1 MFNIFNIIY
10 RINILKGVICME
22 EKIKSKKVM
31 VKGYM
36 RPDGTSYY
44 VTVPKDI
51 RDFLDLKG
59 GEYFLMRGK
68 IKGEK
73 KKISMKIVD
82 FDVEEE

>member
-1 MFNIFNIIY
+1 
-10 RINILKGVICME
+10 ME

>member
-1 MFNIFNIIY
+1 
-10 RINILKGVICME
+10 ME
-22 EKIKSKKVM
+22 QKIKSKKVL

-44 VTVPKDI
+44 VTIPKEI

-59 GEYFLMRGK
+59 GEYFLMRAK

-73 KKISMKIVD
+73 QKISMKIVE
-82 FDVEEE
+82 FTEE